1 MLSASHLL
9 CLEIHIQNNAS
20 FTIQDAKLTNYFHL
34 QFIVVIIFFVFL
46 VCITTIHEFLSK
58 TTKTDIKTI
67 EILKN
72 SRTNKEDNL

>member
-34 QFIVVIIFFVFL
+34 QFIVVIIFSFSLFV
-46 VCITTIHEFLSK
+46 
-58 TTKTDIKTI
+58 
-67 EILKN
+67 
-72 SRTNKEDNL
+72 